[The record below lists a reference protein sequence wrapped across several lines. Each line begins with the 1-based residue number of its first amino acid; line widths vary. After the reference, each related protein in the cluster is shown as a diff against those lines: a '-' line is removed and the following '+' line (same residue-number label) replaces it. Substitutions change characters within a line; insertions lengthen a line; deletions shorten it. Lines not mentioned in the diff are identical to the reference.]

1 MDPEIQVQVEL
12 LGIKRVFVTANPQSY
27 GELLSLIQVHI
38 TRVETG
44 CLMYENDEGDYV
56 MLSKEAHSLSV
67 AIESSRR
74 IPGVN
79 SKRLKVKVLECI
91 SPTSPSPS
99 NQSSADVD
107 DTTHSF
113 STGMK

>member
-1 MDPEIQVQVEL
+1 MDPEIQVQVEF

-44 CLMYENDEGDYV
+44 CLMYENV

-99 NQSSADVD
+99 NQNSADVD